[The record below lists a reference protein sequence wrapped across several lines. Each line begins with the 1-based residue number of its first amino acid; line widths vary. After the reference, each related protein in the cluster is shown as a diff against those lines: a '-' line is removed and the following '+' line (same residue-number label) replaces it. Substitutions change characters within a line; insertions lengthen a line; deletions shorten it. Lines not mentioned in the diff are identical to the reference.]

1 MPAILI
7 VIAVVV
13 VFYIIIKFYGVSGAK
28 QEQET
33 ITVKVKGVSH
43 VPECFIVVDI
53 ETTGLDKAQDRI
65 TEIAAVKVKRENKEH
80 NGLTNL
86 VNPGIPIPYEVS
98 LKTGITNDMVK
109 NEEPIE
115 EILGEYIDFFED
127 YPLVFY
133 NADFDL
139 KFLRRDAKKIKREI
153 NNETID
159 AYKLSKMAFPKL
171 CNYKLT
177 SVAEHLDIDTQ
188 NAHRALDD
196 CKLTIQVFSVAAY
209 KIKNYS

>member
-1 MPAILI
+1 MAGYYRKY
-7 VIAVVV
+7 AQQ
-13 VFYIIIKFYGVSGAK
+13 KANQWWGANPLFLD
-28 QEQET
+28 T
-33 ITVKVKGVSH
+33 
-43 VPECFIVVDI
+43 
-53 ETTGLDKAQDRI
+53 ETTGLGPDAEIIEICIIDNDGEILLDTLIHPSRKIPLDATRIHGITDEQVDKAPSWLYLWPRLKEIITGRI
-65 TEIAAVKVKRENKEH
+65 I
-80 NGLTNL
+80 
-86 VNPGIPIPYEVS
+86 GI
-98 LKTGITNDMVK
+98 
-109 NEEPIE
+109 
-115 EILGEYIDFFED
+115 
-127 YPLVFY
+127 Y

-153 NNETID
+153 NNEIID

-171 CNYKLT
+171 RNYKLT